1 MRCSLW
7 IHRDVEILQGFITRY
22 AYSTR
27 WITKDR
33 ADIHWQ
39 WNNIK
44 KDMDNLLKEVDEHVT
59 HQEACGQK
67 LIQSPLIDRVCPLQP
82 PRP

>member
-1 MRCSLW
+1 MRHSLW

-22 AYSTR
+22 VYSSK

-33 ADIHWQ
+33 VDIQWQ

-44 KDMDNLLKEVDEHVT
+44 KDMDLLLKEVDEHV
-59 HQEACGQK
+59 ESVK
-67 LIQSPLIDRVCPLQP
+67 RDKELSVRYPK
-82 PRP
+82 PRD